1 MERTPIVILNGIHG
15 AGKTTHGRMLKSL
28 RPGEFSYF
36 PEIGGQLRSEV
47 DYNMLK
53 SGVAFDMEVMRRELD
68 RDRDLQTCLNMPVV
82 ETWHVG
88 NLAYILERSPTLAQP
103 AKETLEKQLEII

>member
-1 MERTPIVILNGIHG
+1 MERKPILILNGIHG